1 MTLGNY
7 TARGRPSMIHWD
19 AMQRRVFSVSL
30 GSALSALLFLSAG
43 AQEGHH
49 GVGHDKWHRDFYDH
63 LLQKDGSSCC
73 NHVDCRPTQSRMVG
87 NHYEVK
93 VDGQWV
99 AVRKDKIIN
108 VVAPDGGAHVCAPHQ
123 IEGDQGLIYCV
134 VLPPEG

>member
-1 MTLGNY
+1 MEAQ
-7 TARGRPSMIHWD
+7 ARARPADGPRQHARELDMH
-19 AMQRRVFSVSL
+19 SL
-30 GSALSALLFLSAG
+30 
-43 AQEGHH
+43 
-49 GVGHDKWHRDFYDH
+49 VR
-63 LLQKDGSSCC
+63 
-73 NHVDCRPTQSRMVG
+73 

-123 IEGDQGLIYCV
+123 IEGDEGLIYCV